1 MLKRLTP
8 AQRHY
13 LKLKISR
20 HMEKD
25 PEFEKKVFEE
35 YDKKMKALQLPKK
48 E

>member
-1 MLKRLTP
+1 MLKKLTP

-13 LKLKISR
+13 LKLKIAR

-25 PEFEKKVFEE
+25 PEFEKKVFEVH
-35 YDKKMKALQLPKK
+35 DKNMKALQLLKK